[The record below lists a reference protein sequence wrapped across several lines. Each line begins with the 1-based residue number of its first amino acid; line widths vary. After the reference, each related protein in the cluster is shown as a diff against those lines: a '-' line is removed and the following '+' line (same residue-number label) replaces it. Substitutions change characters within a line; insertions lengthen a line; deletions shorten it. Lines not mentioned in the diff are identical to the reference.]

1 MSLIKLPQLN
11 QPVSRH
17 ECDTED
23 ITCKLQRIDDVN
35 CRGLMRALILYTTVV
50 GYLYSKM

>member
-17 ECDTED
+17 ESDAED
-23 ITCKLQRIDDVN
+23 ITCTHVLQRIDEGTYTLYN
-35 CRGLMRALILYTTVV
+35 CSWLFILKNVV
-50 GYLYSKM
+50 

>member
-23 ITCKLQRIDDVN
+23 ITCKLQRIDEGTYTLYN
-35 CRGLMRALILYTTVV
+35 SSWLFILKNVV
-50 GYLYSKM
+50 